1 MHEPS
6 KLTCPV
12 SSRSKE
18 TPASHYS
25 GSNFCGELVRELMG
39 EAEGAVEDHQRAKE
53 LGYDDQDL
61 ECAG

>member
-6 KLTCPV
+6 KFTCPV

-18 TPASHYS
+18 RSAGHYS
-25 GSNFCGELVRELMG
+25 GSNFCGELVRELIG
-39 EAEGAVEDHQRAKE
+39 AAEGTAENYRRAKE